1 MTVIYH
7 ARKISY
13 ISQLGNITLTEGYI
27 YRSWQNG
34 HNTETIDKYK
44 TWSFHLEE
52 TSSEI
57 LQLVQDIRDGVT
69 LGVSDGSYM
78 SAH

>member
-1 MTVIYH
+1 MQCECSSI
-7 ARKISY
+7 I
-13 ISQLGNITLTEGYI
+13 NIE
-27 YRSWQNG
+27 QNS
-34 HNTETIDKYK
+34 ELPIDKYNI
-44 TWSFHLEE
+44 WLFHSEE